1 MFPNVLAPGG
11 SGAVPNPC
19 LGEWVDTVRSTIIS
33 LVSLVLFLGFSWWA
47 VKTSAPQVEADVRN
61 RVERTLMAE
70 EMGYADAVILG
81 RDVYL
86 TGSLANDVYYRSAS
100 AVVRDVPGVRWIGRT
115 ETPGV
120 PSLLHVTASPNT
132 VILRGDVAESEV
144 RAAVVVATGDVLGRR
159 TLIDSLKVN
168 LGRHTP
174 LWTEDFPRVL
184 TAVSER
190 LDEFDLYLTGTRLY
204 VEGRVE
210 SELIR
215 TELGEILGELLP
227 GFVIINALRVPVGRD
242 EFERRLEAYRAS
254 HPLEFTADSDELTR
268 DLRADLDQ
276 LVPLLRSFPNA
287 RLLIQ
292 SHVNPTGDAAVD
304 LTLTYNRSNKVRE
317 YLVSRGVPPTTLEA
331 EGLGGS
337 RPLPTN
343 VEGRASAN
351 DRIEL
356 HVIEES

>member
-1 MFPNVLAPGG
+1 M
-11 SGAVPNPC
+11 
-19 LGEWVDTVRSTIIS
+19 RSSVVGLLS
-33 LVSLVLFLGFSWWA
+33 LVMFLSFSWWA
-47 VKTSAPQVEADVRN
+47 VGEAAPQVEADVRY

-70 EMGYADAVILG
+70 ELGYADALVLG

-100 AVVRDVPGVRWIGRT
+100 AAVRAVPGVRRIGRT

-120 PSLLHVTASPNT
+120 PSLLRVTASPST

-159 TLIDSLKVN
+159 TLVDSLKVN
-168 LGRHTP
+168 LGRHPP
-174 LWTEDFPRVL
+174 LWTEDFSTVL
-184 TAVSER
+184 AAVSER
-190 LDEFDLYLTGTRLY
+190 LEEFDLYLAGTALY

-210 SELIR
+210 DELVR
-215 TELGEILGELLP
+215 TELGEILGALLP
-227 GFVIINALRVPVGRD
+227 GFVINNALRVPVGRA
-242 EFERRLEAYRAS
+242 EFERRLSSFQET
-254 HPLEFTADSDELTR
+254 HPLAFTIDSDELNR
-268 DLRADLDQ
+268 ALRSDLDQ

-287 RLLIQ
+287 RVRIE
-292 SHVNPTGDAAVD
+292 SHVNPSGDAAVD
-304 LTLTYNRSNKVRE
+304 QTLTYNRATKVRE

-331 EGLGGS
+331 EGFGGS
-337 RPLPTN
+337 RPLPDI